1 MITADQ
7 VKELREETGISV
19 AKCKEALEQ
28 AEGDMDAARAILR
41 EWSAAA
47 AEKKADR
54 ELAAGI
60 VATYVHTNKT
70 VGTILELLC
79 ETDFVAKNDD
89 FVQLAN
95 NLAMHITAMGS
106 TAESIKDEPF
116 ILDPELTIAGAIA
129 AGTQKLGE
137 RVELGR
143 FTRYTIGE

>member
-28 AEGDMDAARAILR
+28 AQGDMDAARAVLR

-54 ELAAGI
+54 ELGAGI
-60 VATYVHTNKT
+60 VAAYVHNNKT
-70 VGTILELLC
+70 VGTLLQLLC

-89 FVQLAN
+89 FVSLAN

-106 TAESIKDEPF
+106 TPETIKDEPF
-116 ILDPELTIAGAIA
+116 ILDPEQTVAQMITGA
-129 AGTQKLGE
+129 TQKLGE
-137 RVELGR
+137 RVELGT
-143 FTRYTIGE
+143 FSRYTIGE